1 VGTTGVFR
9 AALRRVLLCGGLL
22 FVAGCASI
30 SLGDPQVAKTPT
42 GETTRETVHTNLYV
56 ASVRQDG
63 AIAWLRLDHACDT
76 VEKRILA
83 VRTTR
88 ERHNDWAAFDWG
100 MFGGG
105 VALGTLGAVT
115 IIDANDVYG
124 NQKDQ
129 RTFNSVGQ
137 TNARLAGAGIAAVGA
152 ALIAIPTIDAIRAS
166 GSTVTES
173 MEPEPAGKTIAA
185 GVACKG
191 EPVHGLA
198 VRGRIWDGGGPA
210 ESIASELEPA
220 RKSGDSPFGGN
231 DIDLG
236 TIEIPGRLTI
246 DLASVDSERWL
257 LGSRGDRLDVMVGTQ
272 RVASLDLGPARA
284 AIDDRHWD
292 ASSSSE
298 CADPR
303 SLTACDGV
311 AAYLRQLPDGKHA
324 REASELTSGARPKL
338 AALKDHADWVA
349 AQSESCREPKDEHG
363 CDGVQRYLDEHD
375 AGLHAGDARDVLTG
389 SAGKIAQLRARAEA
403 EAKAAE
409 RKAAAEAAAEKR
421 REEAEER
428 RQRAEAL
435 REAVAAFRQCKQT
448 CRDRCVMQYRD
459 DEKLEACAR
468 ICVRADCNTPD
479 DCPGEC
485 RDQCIIEGNK
495 GQRRESCARLCR
507 KEQCGQ

>member
-1 VGTTGVFR
+1 M
-9 AALRRVLLCGGLL
+9 
-22 FVAGCASI
+22 
-30 SLGDPQVAKTPT
+30 
-42 GETTRETVHTNLYV
+42 HTKLYV

-88 ERHNDWAAFDWG
+88 ERHNDWAALDWA
-100 MFGGG
+100 MLGGG
-105 VALGTLGAVT
+105 VALGTLGAAT
-115 IIDANDVYG
+115 IVDANDVYG
-124 NQKDQ
+124 SQKDQ

-137 TNARLAGAGIAAVGA
+137 TNARLAGAGIAVVGA
-152 ALIAIPTIDAIRAS
+152 ALIVIPTIDAIRAS

-173 MEPEPAGKTIAA
+173 TEPEPAGKTIAA

-198 VRGRIWDGGGPA
+198 VRGRIWDGGGSL
-210 ESIASELEPA
+210 ELFASEPELA
-220 RKSGDSPFGGN
+220 RKSGDRSSGRN

-236 TIEIPGRLTI
+236 TIDIPGRLTI

-272 RVASLDLGPARA
+272 RVASLDLDPARA
-284 AIDDRHWD
+284 AIDDRHWE
-292 ASSSSE
+292 ASAASQ

-324 REASELTSGARPKL
+324 GEARGLTLAARPKL
-338 AALKDHADWVA
+338 AALKDHADWGA
-349 AQSESCREPKDEHG
+349 ARSESCREPKDEHG
-363 CDGVQRYLDEHD
+363 CDGVQRYLDEHN

-389 SAGKIAQLRARAEA
+389 SAGKIEQLRAKAEA

-409 RKAAAEAAAEKR
+409 RKAAAEALAEERKM
-421 REEAEER
+421 EAEER
-428 RQRAEAL
+428 RRKAAEDAKDHRL
-435 REAVAAFRQCKQT
+435 REECVAK
-448 CRDRCVMQYRD
+448 CRHY
-459 DEKLEACAR
+459 
-468 ICVRADCNTPD
+468 TYTSP
-479 DCPGEC
+479 
-485 RDQCIIEGNK
+485 EGCLRHCYGK
-495 GQRRESCARLCR
+495 
-507 KEQCGQ
+507 